1 MFGKTE
7 SDLGDVIK
15 FYEFWFGFKSWRD
28 FKVEDEYELDEATN
42 AFEKR
47 EMMKENKR
55 LKKQKVKEEN
65 ARIQK
70 MVNFA

>member
-1 MFGKTE
+1 LFGKTE